1 MSPSRGPSYDGGMHE
16 MPGGEA
22 ELFRRKKAIIAVF
35 GPSQGEKA
43 MAVKTI
49 STEIGYAIAETN
61 QILLTGGSGCR
72 DKGVKGMAICGA
84 LLVRPVAALWIG
96 VTQKPS
102 EVKWVP
108 VPEGIAGVIRT
119 DLGDGRN
126 CLEAHLCDGAIAIAG
141 AAGTDSEVIFTM
153 TLGKPVV
160 LVGDEWR
167 SERNMA
173 PETLQ
178 QCWLTKVAEARGKM
192 GPAAS
197 RKICRELLHRAEK
210 ALGEPTPTWLPSPT
224 DERAQK
230 STGQVAA
237 ESILQSL
244 EGPGGPQRPGE
255 FPADLK
261 HDNKAYETVRNEYLD
276 WLGANAG

>member
-1 MSPSRGPSYDGGMHE
+1 
-16 MPGGEA
+16 MPGGAA
-22 ELFRRKKAIIAVF
+22 ERFRRKKAIIAVF
-35 GPSQGEKA
+35 GPSQHEKA
-43 MAVKTI
+43 KRVETL
-49 STEIGYAIAETN
+49 STEIGSAIAERN
-61 QILLTGGSGCR
+61 QILLTGGTGCK

-84 LLVRPVAALWIG
+84 LRARPVAALWIG
-96 VTQKPS
+96 VTQKPA

-141 AAGTDSEVIFTM
+141 AEGTDSEVIFTV

-173 PETLQ
+173 PETLEQ
-178 QCWLTKVAEARGKM
+178 SWLSKVAEAHRKM
-192 GPAAS
+192 GSAAS
-197 RKICRELLHRAEK
+197 RKICRELFDQAQK
-210 ALGEPTPTWLPSPT
+210 AAPQLTPTWLPSPT
-224 DERAQK
+224 KDERAQK
-230 STGQVAA
+230 STAQIAVN
-237 ESILQSL
+237 SILRSL
-244 EGPGGPQRPGE
+244 EGPGGLQRPGE

-261 HDNKAYETVRNEYLD
+261 DDNVLYDTVRNEFLD
-276 WLGANAG
+276 WLRANAG